1 MKLLIV
7 ADLHYTLPQFDW
19 VLGAA
24 HNYDAVI
31 LAGDLLDIGSM
42 VDLGAQ
48 MVVVKGYLRRL
59 RQATELLVCSGNHDL
74 DGLGANG
81 EKAALWLAALKR
93 TGLPVDGDS
102 VTLGS
107 TLITLCPWWDGPET
121 QREIGAQ
128 LEAAAANRPARWI
141 WVYHAPPPDSPTSW
155 GGKRYYGDA
164 ALTGWIVR
172 YQPDVVF
179 CGHVHEAP
187 FVRDGSWADKI
198 GRTWVFN
205 AGRQIGDIPT
215 TISVDTDVGEA
226 AWLSLEGAELVR
238 LDEPLVRPLQ
248 ELRALPAWFEG
259 PRAADRP

>member
-81 EKAALWLAALKR
+81 EKLSKQNGAAPLDLRDPLAALQAAAQALGLGAVEASTTAPWLAAA
-93 TGLPVDGDS
+93 V
-102 VTLGS
+102 
-107 TLITLCPWWDGPET
+107 
-121 QREIGAQ
+121 
-128 LEAAAANRPARWI
+128 
-141 WVYHAPPPDSPTSW
+141 
-155 GGKRYYGDA
+155 
-164 ALTGWIVR
+164 
-172 YQPDVVF
+172 
-179 CGHVHEAP
+179 
-187 FVRDGSWADKI
+187 
-198 GRTWVFN
+198 
-205 AGRQIGDIPT
+205 
-215 TISVDTDVGEA
+215 A
-226 AWLSLEGAELVR
+226 AWSHR
-238 LDEPLVRPLQ
+238 
-248 ELRALPAWFEG
+248 
-259 PRAADRP
+259 